1 MYGACAVS
9 SDDRGGGSGNVLR
22 KWLEKGDEAML
33 DAMYEWMKNLAFY
46 LVIVTA
52 VLEVLPGEAYR
63 KYVRF
68 FAGIVLILLIL
79 TPLLQVTGSFGTFQ
93 TKYRNHES
101 ELIRQEI
108 MESREY
114 FEEADVFEFLEK
126 ETDGVEEIEIGENK
140 RSDFDVDT
148 YGGETSGETTA
159 AGDSVDRTV
168 AAGDRD
174 SGARGE

>member
-1 MYGACAVS
+1 
-9 SDDRGGGSGNVLR
+9 
-22 KWLEKGDEAML
+22 ML

-52 VLEVLPGEAYR
+52 ALEVLPREAYR

-79 TPLLQVTGSFGTFQ
+79 TPPLQVTGSLVTFQ

-126 ETDGVEEIEIGENK
+126 ATDGVEEIEIGENQ
-140 RSDFDVDT
+140 RSDFDVDA

-159 AGDSVDRTV
+159 AGDSADRTV

-174 SGARGE
+174 PGTQGE

>member
-1 MYGACAVS
+1 
-9 SDDRGGGSGNVLR
+9 
-22 KWLEKGDEAML
+22 ML

-79 TPLLQVTGSFGTFQ
+79 TPLLQVTGSLGTFQ

-126 ETDGVEEIEIGENK
+126 ETDGVEEIEIGENQ
-140 RSDFDVDT
+140 RSDFDVDA

-159 AGDSVDRTV
+159 AGDSADRTV

-174 SGARGE
+174 PGTRGE

>member
-1 MYGACAVS
+1 M
-9 SDDRGGGSGNVLR
+9 GS
-22 KWLEKGDEAML
+22 
-33 DAMYEWMKNLAFY
+33 
-46 LVIVTA
+46 
-52 VLEVLPGEAYR
+52 
-63 KYVRF
+63 
-68 FAGIVLILLIL
+68 
-79 TPLLQVTGSFGTFQ
+79 FQ

-126 ETDGVEEIEIGENK
+126 ETDGVEEIEIGENQ

-159 AGDSVDRTV
+159 AGDSADRTV

-174 SGARGE
+174 PGTQGE